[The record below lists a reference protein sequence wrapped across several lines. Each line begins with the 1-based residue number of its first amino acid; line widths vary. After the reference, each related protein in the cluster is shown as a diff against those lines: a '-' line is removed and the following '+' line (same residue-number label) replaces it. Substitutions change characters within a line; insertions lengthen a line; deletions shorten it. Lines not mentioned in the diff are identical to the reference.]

1 MSWAE
6 TLKAD
11 VRTYASA
18 SHTTNSEGEPPPFEY
33 LDRTMSV
40 HVSYAGMKVI
50 RRNGTGMKVI
60 RRNGKNKKI

>member
-6 TLKAD
+6 TLKGFG
-11 VRTYASA
+11 VNYTSN
-18 SHTTNSEGEPPPFEY
+18 SHTTNIEGEPPLFEHV
-33 LDRTMSV
+33 DRTRPV
-40 HVSYAGMKVI
+40 YVSYADMKVI